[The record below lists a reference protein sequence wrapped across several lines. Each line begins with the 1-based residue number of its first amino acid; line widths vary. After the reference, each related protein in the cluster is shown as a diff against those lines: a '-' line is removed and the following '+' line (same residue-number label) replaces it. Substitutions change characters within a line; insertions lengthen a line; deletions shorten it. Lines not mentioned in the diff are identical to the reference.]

1 MASASNEESAQTALA
16 LARLA
21 QTNPGHAK
29 KTLALRSADMQ
40 DANPAAAQE
49 QLYSKPP
56 PCRIPLAREPSA
68 SGPRRLPA
76 RQRTRRPG
84 SLRYNCV
91 LCGPRLRRCHADCFP
106 PSPAARNRPLRG
118 QSARQLA
125 GILHAS
131 RPLPPLNEIWRGRNP
146 QPPPTPDA
154 RPLHPQWAALKKA
167 APPMA

>member
-1 MASASNEESAQTALA
+1 MASASTEESAQTALA
-16 LARLA
+16 LSRLA

-76 RQRTRRPG
+76 RHRARRPG
-84 SLRYNCV
+84 SLTYNCV

-131 RPLPPLNEIWRGRNP
+131 RPLPPWVKIWRGL
-146 QPPPTPDA
+146 PT
-154 RPLHPQWAALKKA
+154 RML
-167 APPMA
+167 APSTYPGGCA